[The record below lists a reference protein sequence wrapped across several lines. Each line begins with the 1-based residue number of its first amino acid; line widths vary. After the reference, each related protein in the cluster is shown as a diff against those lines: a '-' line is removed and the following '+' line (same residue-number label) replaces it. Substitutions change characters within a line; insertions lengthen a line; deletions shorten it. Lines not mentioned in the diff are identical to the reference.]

1 MKTVNYGLYELRFLF
16 WIKYLDIERWDLLN
30 ANK

>member
-1 MKTVNYGLYELRFLF
+1 MKTVNYELYEFLF